1 MSSKLT
7 YAAWKDVPSTYVLFT
22 EDKAI
27 PPEMVRSWFRGPGVL
42 RVVGNGVANGVG
54 MKGREG
60 GGKRVN
66 GAVNG
71 AAKGAANMRE
81 GKAHKRAKEGAL
93 RVFEVPGGHFAFLD
107 EKNEGKIVKILE
119 GAAARWVGSE
129 EKWLGLTQ
137 LCFPVGCGTEWGRGC
152 GEV

>member
-1 MSSKLT
+1 M
-7 YAAWKDVPSTYVLFT
+7 
-22 EDKAI
+22 
-27 PPEMVRSWFRGPGVL
+27 L

-66 GAVNG
+66 GA
-71 AAKGAANMRE
+71 ANMRE
-81 GKAHKRAKEGAL
+81 GKAYKRAKEGAF